1 MWKAGYAQT
10 NTTHT
15 QDSMGPA
22 IICAS
27 GDGSQDLVQA
37 RQVFCHGEVPG
48 ALGTSPHGPGH
59 APGMWTCACQ
69 HFSPDK
75 CQLEAPVLV
84 PAAPIVIRH
93 PFKSQQ

>member
-48 ALGTSPHGPGH
+48 ALGTSL
-59 APGMWTCACQ
+59 TL
-69 HFSPDK
+69 S
-75 CQLEAPVLV
+75 
-84 PAAPIVIRH
+84 
-93 PFKSQQ
+93 